1 MASRCLPGPGGGTLP
16 DEEVKARGS
25 EPAMK
30 LCPGVAMARA
40 LSSVPAQTTGL
51 ALALVEPRRRPYR
64 RGPLPNASPRQPLLA
79 GIVDGAMKPGGPLSG
94 RTHTVPSRQVG
105 GTRPR
110 QGAAKRHSPGRV
122 RNRPYNAGR
131 ERWLTQSGPWVI
143 APVIRQG
150 FAAGRRQAHVRSRRA
165 RRLPWPF

>member
-1 MASRCLPGPGGGTLP
+1 MASRCLPGPGGWDITG
-16 DEEVKARGS
+16 RGS
-25 EPAMK
+25 E
-30 LCPGVAMARA
+30 GSWERARHEA
-40 LSSVPAQTTGL
+40 LSGCGHGPGPFSVPAQTTGL